1 MEIKLTNIGK
11 RFNRE
16 WIFRKIDIQL
26 KNDTVCGIIGPNGSG
41 KSTLLKLIAQAEL
54 PSEGKVKFSSEK
66 QAISSEKA
74 YESISIAAPYT
85 DVPEQLTLSEF
96 LDFHLKFAPLKKGL
110 SKNAFLTE
118 IYLAE
123 SVDKQIAHFSSGMKQ
138 RLKLGLALLSQKPLV
153 ILDEPSSNL
162 DDRGIKFY
170 QKLLAENREDRIIL
184 IGSNEEKK
192 ELFIADEKLNISDY
206 K

>member
-11 RFNRE
+11 RYRRE
-16 WIFRKIDIQL
+16 WIFRKIELQI
-26 KNDTVCGIIGPNGSG
+26 KSDTVCGIVGPNGSG

-54 PSEGKVKFSSEK
+54 PSEGRVQFSKEGKTIGSE
-66 QAISSEKA
+66 AA
-74 YESISIAAPYT
+74 FATISIAAPYT
-85 DVPEQLTLSEF
+85 DVPEQLTLKEF
-96 LDFHLKFAPLKKGL
+96 LDFHLKFSPLKKGL
-110 SKNAFLTE
+110 SKNAFLAE
-118 IYLAE
+118 IYLADAL
-123 SVDKQIAHFSSGMKQ
+123 DKQIAHFSSGMKQ

-162 DDRGIKFY
+162 DEKGIELY
-170 QKLLAENREDRIIL
+170 QKLLKENREDRIIL

-192 ELFIADEKLNISDY
+192 ELFIADEKINIFDY

>member
-11 RFNRE
+11 RYRRE
-16 WIFRKIDIQL
+16 WIFRKIDLQL
-26 KNDTVCGIIGPNGSG
+26 KSDTVCGIVGPNGSG

-54 PSEGKVKFSSEK
+54 PSEGEVQFSKEGKAIGSET
-66 QAISSEKA
+66 AFA
-74 YESISIAAPYT
+74 TMSIAAPYT
-85 DVPEQLTLSEF
+85 DVPEQLSLKEF
-96 LDFHLKFAPLKKGL
+96 LDFHLKFSPLKNGL
-110 SKNAFLTE
+110 SKDAFLAE
-118 IYLAE
+118 IYLVDAL
-123 SVDKQIAHFSSGMKQ
+123 DKQIAHFSSGMKQ

-162 DDRGIKFY
+162 DEKGIELY
-170 QKLLAENREDRIIL
+170 QKLLKENKEDRIIL

-192 ELFIADEKLNISDY
+192 ELFIVNEKINISDY